1 MRLKTVSHALFVGV
15 LLALAAN
22 FAFLALIKGAYDST
36 AQAASAREET
46 VRAVDKLRRE
56 TELLRRLVR
65 AYTATGK
72 PNYLLTYY
80 EIVGIHLG
88 EKAPPEVD
96 DSIVYWEDVI
106 ADPKSHALPQT
117 SARSPLVDRMKALH
131 LTADELGVLGRVMAA
146 TEQLKK
152 TEQIAFAATQGL
164 YDAKRKVFV
173 SEGEPNLAYATQL
186 VHSQAYERDG
196 AELTRAM
203 SDLARLVNART
214 EAAVRQASE
223 RVKRFIVLAM
233 AVDIGLVPV
242 MLFALGAVRRRML
255 LPIDALS
262 QKARAFAAGDYS
274 ARSEV
279 GEGGLD
285 EVEALGRTLNTM
297 AQSIENDLAVRA
309 RTQADLQVARDEAE
323 AATKAKSLFLANMSH
338 EIRTPMNAIIGMTHL
353 TMQTPLSVQQ
363 QDYLAKVL
371 SASQILL
378 GVINDILDFSKIEA
392 GHLTLERAPYRIEEA
407 VGSALMLLRQKAQE
421 KEVELLC
428 EFVHADL
435 LTNASVV
442 TGDMLRVG
450 QILTNLLSNAVKFTD
465 SGYVK
470 LSVDLEGREGS
481 AATLRFDVSDTGI
494 GMTGEQ
500 IARLFQEFTQAD
512 DSTTRRYGGTG
523 LGLSISQRLAELM
536 GGRISVTSEYGRGST
551 FSLRLPVNIV
561 PDTSAGITA
570 VPVENLRVL
579 VVDDQP
585 ETRLTLAGLLNTLGV
600 GTSAARHPAA
610 ASSLQNGRVEVA
622 DSGSQTI
629 ELLEQ
634 ACRAGQPF
642 DVVLLDWVLPDMDG
656 AVVMQRLRE
665 ADPTVNVVVISAY
678 DWDSLHT
685 TALQAGATSFLSKP
699 LLPSALRGL
708 LARLTGI
715 EVAGKDDAAGG
726 ERAIRLDGLRVLLAE
741 DNALNQQLATE
752 LLSRRGAVVDVANN
766 GVEALERLR
775 MAGASGYDVVLMD
788 LHMPAMDGYEA
799 TQQIRADEAL
809 HDVPIIAMTAH
820 ALTEERDR
828 CLASGM
834 QGHISKPLDPQKLY
848 AALEVYCPATAAEA
862 DHAAPAAAAHESP
875 FVMPSVPGLDPAK
888 ALARLSG
895 DTGLYGL
902 TLKGYVQHVD
912 DTTPAIQ
919 HAVSSSDWLT
929 IQREAHTLR
938 GLSATIGADDLSA
951 LAGALESA
959 AKTQDAARV
968 AAAAQ
973 PFMRALAALVESLR
987 TQLPAD
993 APVAQAGGA
1002 HEVRSNYPAPRV
1014 ITPEARQAR
1023 RSLLRLLEDYDSQAM
1038 VLWQQQRAAFKS
1050 MLPPLAI
1057 TRLNNAMERCD
1068 FEGALALLNEASQ
1081 HVDA

>member
-1 MRLKTVSHALFVGV
+1 
-15 LLALAAN
+15 
-22 FAFLALIKGAYDST
+22 
-36 AQAASAREET
+36 
-46 VRAVDKLRRE
+46 
-56 TELLRRLVR
+56 
-65 AYTATGK
+65 
-72 PNYLLTYY
+72 
-80 EIVGIHLG
+80 
-88 EKAPPEVD
+88 
-96 DSIVYWEDVI
+96 
-106 ADPKSHALPQT
+106 
-117 SARSPLVDRMKALH
+117 
-131 LTADELGVLGRVMAA
+131 
-146 TEQLKK
+146 
-152 TEQIAFAATQGL
+152 
-164 YDAKRKVFV
+164 
-173 SEGEPNLAYATQL
+173 
-186 VHSQAYERDG
+186 
-196 AELTRAM
+196 
-203 SDLARLVNART
+203 
-214 EAAVRQASE
+214 
-223 RVKRFIVLAM
+223 
-233 AVDIGLVPV
+233 
-242 MLFALGAVRRRML
+242 
-255 LPIDALS
+255 
-262 QKARAFAAGDYS
+262 
-274 ARSEV
+274 
-279 GEGGLD
+279 
-285 EVEALGRTLNTM
+285 
-297 AQSIENDLAVRA
+297 
-309 RTQADLQVARDEAE
+309 
-323 AATKAKSLFLANMSH
+323 MSH

-353 TMQTPLSVQQ
+353 TMQTPLSMQQ

-536 GGRISVTSEYGRGST
+536 GGRISVSSEYGRGST
-551 FSLRLPVNIV
+551 FSLRLPVTIV
-561 PDTSAGITA
+561 PDTSSGVTA

-585 ETRLTLAGLLNTLGV
+585 ETRLTLAGLLHTLGV
-600 GTSAARHPAA
+600 GISVARHPAA
-610 ASSLQNGRVEVA
+610 ASSLQSGRVEVA
-622 DSGSQTI
+622 ESGGQAI

-634 ACRAGQPF
+634 ACKAGQPF
-642 DVVLLDWVLPDMDG
+642 DVVLLDWVLPDLDG

-665 ADPTVNVVVISAY
+665 IDPTVNVVVISAY

-715 EVAGKDDAAGG
+715 EVASKADAAGA

-799 TQQIRADEAL
+799 TQQIRADAVL
-809 HDVPIIAMTAH
+809 RDVPIIAMTAH

-848 AALEVYCPATAAEA
+848 AALEGYCPAAA
-862 DHAAPAAAAHESP
+862 
-875 FVMPSVPGLDPAK
+875 
-888 ALARLSG
+888 
-895 DTGLYGL
+895 
-902 TLKGYVQHVD
+902 
-912 DTTPAIQ
+912 
-919 HAVSSSDWLT
+919 SSAG
-929 IQREAHTLR
+929 EPE
-938 GLSATIGADDLSA
+938 
-951 LAGALESA
+951 AGA
-959 AKTQDAARV
+959 
-968 AAAAQ
+968 
-973 PFMRALAALVESLR
+973 
-987 TQLPAD
+987 
-993 APVAQAGGA
+993 G
-1002 HEVRSNYPAPRV
+1002 
-1014 ITPEARQAR
+1014 
-1023 RSLLRLLEDYDSQAM
+1023 
-1038 VLWQQQRAAFKS
+1038 
-1050 MLPPLAI
+1050 
-1057 TRLNNAMERCD
+1057 
-1068 FEGALALLNEASQ
+1068 
-1081 HVDA
+1081 